1 MPIVSRHGKAQYTTL
16 SIESVG
22 YLRMSTSYLVCA
34 TPRSGSTLLCEAL
47 KAMGVAGRPE
57 EYFEVVPATGRPL
70 RPEDYLAGLSDPAA
84 LALIRAAAPPGPPPY
99 SSLAGVASYEEHLR
113 RVRDWGT
120 TPNGVFGA
128 KLMWDHV
135 DHLQAVDA
143 GRPPAEL
150 LAELFDGPRYVWVR
164 RGDVVRQAVSLWR
177 AMQTQAWRH
186 DSGATEAGVRPRY
199 CFPALRHLVARL
211 TDHDARWGG
220 LLATVGAPVLRLS
233 YEELT
238 ADLPGALE
246 RTARHIGVSVP
257 TDRPPAA
264 PAMRRQAD
272 ELSEAWVAAYAR
284 DAHLDTLPAAT

>member
-1 MPIVSRHGKAQYTTL
+1 MG
-16 SIESVG
+16 
-22 YLRMSTSYLVCA
+22 TSYLVCA

-57 EYFEVVPATGRPL
+57 EYFEAVPATGRPL
-70 RPEDYLAGLSDPAA
+70 QPEDYLAGLDDPSP
-84 LALIRAAAPPGPPPY
+84 LALIEAAAAPEPPGY
-99 SSLAGVASYEEHLR
+99 SSLAGVHGYEGHLR

-135 DHLQAVDA
+135 GHLRTLGGD
-143 GRPPAEL
+143 RPAAEL

-164 RGDVVRQAVSLWR
+164 RDDVVRQAVSLWR
-177 AMQTQAWRH
+177 AMQTQSWRH
-186 DSGATEAGVRPRY
+186 GAPEGGVQARY

-220 LLATVGAPVLRLS
+220 LLATVSAPVLRLS

-238 ADLPGALE
+238 ADLPGALA

-257 TDRPPAA
+257 ADRPPAA

-284 DAHLDTLPAAT
+284 DADLHTLPAAT